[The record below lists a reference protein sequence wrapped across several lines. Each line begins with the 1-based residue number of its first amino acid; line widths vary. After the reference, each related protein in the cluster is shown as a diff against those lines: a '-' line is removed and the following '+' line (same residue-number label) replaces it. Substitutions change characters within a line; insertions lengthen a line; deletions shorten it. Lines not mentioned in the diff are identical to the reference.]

1 MPDDFTGM
9 EHIFVGLKP
18 STGLS
23 FHSNG
28 SQGENI
34 WSAITTFWGN
44 YLPRSR
50 PSGVCFLKEKHTY
63 IHTYIQTSV
72 KIINFLFCAT
82 YSTDTV
88 QRLEWAL
95 QTKNTDAQ
103 AQEK

>member
-34 WSAITTFWGN
+34 
-44 YLPRSR
+44 
-50 PSGVCFLKEKHTY
+50 
-63 IHTYIQTSV
+63 
-72 KIINFLFCAT
+72 
-82 YSTDTV
+82 
-88 QRLEWAL
+88 
-95 QTKNTDAQ
+95 
-103 AQEK
+103 